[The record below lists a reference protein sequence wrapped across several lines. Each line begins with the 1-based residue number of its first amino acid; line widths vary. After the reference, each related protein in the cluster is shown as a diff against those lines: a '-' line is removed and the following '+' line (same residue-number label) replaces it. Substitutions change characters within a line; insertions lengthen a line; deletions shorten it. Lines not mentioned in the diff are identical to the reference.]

1 MCIRDRLKPSHTVFQ
16 LIESEMA
23 AAQSLLGGVLGVELL
38 GVSDMFVSC
47 FDLDD
52 MLSLHEDG
60 YSGSV
65 AFVLTLAKGWRRED
79 GGLLSMCSSTSQRHC
94 QDMVPTFNRLVLF
107 RTRGGPQIPHRVTAV
122 RVPGGEHR
130 KRFGVTGWY
139 MDRADTLDPVFMREN
154 AKMKSKY

>member
-1 MCIRDRLKPSHTVFQ
+1 M
-16 LIESEMA
+16 
-23 AAQSLLGGVLGVELL
+23 ELL

-47 FDLDD
+47 FDQGGQCGITAELHADD

-107 RTRGGPQIPHRVTAV
+107 RTRGGPQIPHRVSV
-122 RVPGGEHR
+122 LV
-130 KRFGVTGWY
+130 V
-139 MDRADTLDPVFMREN
+139 
-154 AKMKSKY
+154 